1 MAQLVERLLRI
12 SEVRGLNPVMGKNLY
27 CTFTI
32 NCIEKTKT
40 KKKRP
45 GMDPF
50 FFKKK
55 NNYLSS
61 VSGSIFAMKTVATVL
76 HFVAVEESVVD
87 VIKLFLEEI

>member
-1 MAQLVERLLRI
+1 MAQLVERSLRI

-45 GMDPF
+45 GMDP